1 MSGGGIRSKDEVT
14 GCYILDFEA
23 TVFLALCCWP
33 SLSSPT
39 TWTRPTWWETQNKAT
54 DGLQWET
61 QNLATDDLPWETQY
75 QEVHLKD
82 YGKFSRRAHQMLLG
96 WRPLDVA

>member
-1 MSGGGIRSKDEVT
+1 MLLAFFVEP
-14 GCYILDFEA
+14 YNLDK
-23 TVFLALCCWP
+23 TYLV
-33 SLSSPT
+33 
-39 TWTRPTWWETQNKAT
+39 ETQNKAT

-61 QNLATDDLPWETQY
+61 QNLATDDLPCETQY